1 MKKLTI
7 VFAIMFTAI
16 FAHAQQTVIV
26 QRPGILTDL
35 VGAAGALIELP
46 VALAEGIAVGTAEA
60 AGALING
67 STSVYVV
74 PQAPVAT
81 TPVVTAVPGY
91 TTPIVMTPAPVAKPV
106 PVVPAAPPVLAVP
119 VPAAPPAIPTVVPSS
134 SVTITSYSPSG
145 VVSVTRP
152 VSAYETGN
160 ITVPVPVEHRV
171 GSSPFVNP
179 YVYRPW

>member
-35 VGAAGALIELP
+35 AGAAGALIELP
-46 VALAEGIAVGTAEA
+46 AALAEGIIVGTAEA

-81 TPVVTAVPGY
+81 TPVVTTVPGY

-106 PVVPAAPPVLAVP
+106 VVPAT
-119 VPAAPPAIPTVVPSS
+119 PPAIPTVVPSS

-152 VSAYETGN
+152 VSAYEIGN

>member
-46 VALAEGIAVGTAEA
+46 VALAEA

-91 TTPIVMTPAPVAKPV
+91 TTPIVMTPAPVVKPV
-106 PVVPAAPPVLAVP
+106 VVPATPPVLAVP

>member
-7 VFAIMFTAI
+7 VFVIMFTAI
-16 FAHAQQTVIV
+16 FAHAQQTIIV

-46 VALAEGIAVGTAEA
+46 AALAEGIVVGTAEA
-60 AGALING
+60 AGSLIHG

-74 PQAPVAT
+74 PSAPVVT
-81 TPVVTAVPGY
+81 TPVVTTPVVTTVPGY
-91 TTPIVMTPAPVAKPV
+91 TTPIVTTPAPVV
-106 PVVPAAPPVLAVP
+106 TRPVVVP
-119 VPAAPPAIPTVVPSS
+119 PPAQS
-134 SVTITSYSPSG
+134 SVTITTYSPSG

-160 ITVPVPVEHRV
+160 ITIPVPVEHRV

-179 YVYRPW
+179 YVFRPR

>member
-106 PVVPAAPPVLAVP
+106 PVVPAAPP
-119 VPAAPPAIPTVVPSS
+119 AIPTVVPSS